1 MEKELIPIVFAA
13 VTWGGAKC
21 DQFRMG
27 SDIVADSPLYPV
39 SALLHYIAARGD
51 RPGPYF
57 LNTAKGVITKPW
69 FVRHPTQHQ
78 PTPTPVCWSQLSHR
92 GGDHSSI
99 GGGRGFND
107 PDAGSLAQR
116 CLPPVHKDTE
126 GTPGGHCRSHGPLP
140 LSSGRPG
147 WGRMARALRR

>member
-1 MEKELIPIVFAA
+1 MRSVQDGVRYCAGPHRLTTVPSLGSPPLHRSPWGPSGPLFPEHGKGGNHKAVVCQPIP
-13 VTWGGAKC
+13 G
-21 DQFRMG
+21 
-27 SDIVADSPLYPV
+27 
-39 SALLHYIAARGD
+39 
-51 RPGPYF
+51 
-57 LNTAKGVITKPW
+57 
-69 FVRHPTQHQ
+69 HPTQHR

-147 WGRMARALRR
+147 WGRTARALRR